1 MANRRFYAFLAAAYV
16 LTIYTTSG
24 RMRDL
29 STLVRRIAG
38 DQLGGLVTAG
48 LILILAGVLL
58 FFRERLDRRRIL
70 PILAGYAAALWWLKI
85 PEERFHL
92 LQYGLLAVLIA
103 KALPERLRGISRF
116 GLAVGLATLAGIGDE
131 LIQWLRPNRVGDV
144 RDVLINCLAALLT
157 QSLVAVLFRGENE
170 AKGRPAYRE
179 RPSERERTDRD
190 RLA

>member
-1 MANRRFYAFLAAAYV
+1 MANRRLYAFLAAAYV
-16 LTIYTTSG
+16 LTIYATSG

-38 DQLGGLVTAG
+38 DQLSGLVTAG
-48 LILILAGVLL
+48 LILVLAGVLL
-58 FFRERLDRRRIL
+58 FFRQRLNRRRVLPLL

-157 QSLVAVLFRGENE
+157 QSLVAILFRDDNE
-170 AKGRPAYRE
+170 VEDWSPVE
-179 RPSERERTDRD
+179 EQSSE
-190 RLA
+190 L